1 MSKPIWQWS
10 ALETRDA
17 VREHRVSVLEVVQAQ
32 LDHMRRTNPS
42 INAIT
47 IDLGDHAI
55 KQAKAS
61 DEALACGVEPG
72 PLHGVPVTL
81 KHNIDIA
88 GLPNSSGV
96 AALADNIAWLDAPV
110 VKRLYDAGA
119 VCIGLT
125 NTPEFSMRAFTD
137 NPLYG
142 LTLNPWDEAITCG
155 GSSGGA
161 GAALASGIG
170 TLAHGNDIGGS
181 LRYPAHFNGV
191 VAIKPGLGRVAHHN
205 ASAPDNRPIG
215 MQLFSSQGPMARN
228 VADARLFLDV
238 ISGFDIRD
246 PWSVASASD
255 LDVKNIGAN
264 PVRVAVAKVP
274 GSVMASAAVMGII
287 RQAADWLDNAGYEVE
302 EVTLPDLDPCWQNW
316 WDILYTELCVAMRDD
331 MLSMGGKDFKTSLSF
346 CDTYGRMLDLPDYM
360 AAFGKRLHHLRVWCT
375 FMEDYPLVLTPLVA
389 QDAPSPRGDIESEE
403 QSRAFYQDSARF
415 IGIVNYLG
423 LPAAAVPAGLSN
435 GHPVGVQLI
444 GRALYESQVLD
455 AAAIIENQAGILV
468 ETLWER
474 SNSGV

>member
-17 VREHRVSVLEVVQAQ
+17 VRAGKVSVLDVVQAQ

-47 IDLGDHAI
+47 IDLGDQAVKEAKSADKALVEGCAI
-55 KQAKAS
+55 
-61 DEALACGVEPG
+61 G
-72 PLHGVPVTL
+72 PLHGVPVTI

-96 AALADNIAWLDAPV
+96 AALADNIASIDAPL
-110 VKRLYDAGA
+110 VKKLRDAGA
-119 VCIGLT
+119 ICIGLT

-191 VAIKPGLGRVAHHN
+191 VAIKPSLGRVAHHN
-205 ASAPDNRPIG
+205 ATVTDNRPIG
-215 MQLFSSQGPMARN
+215 MQLFSAQGSMART
-228 VADARLFLDV
+228 VSDVRLFLDV
-238 ISGFDIRD
+238 ISGPDSRD
-246 PWSVASASD
+246 PWSVAAPESKEKQSACSKPIKVA
-255 LDVKNIGAN
+255 LAN
-264 PVRVAVAKVP
+264 VP
-274 GSVMASAAVMGII
+274 DDVMASPAIMDTI

-302 EVTLPDLDPCWQNW
+302 EIALPDLDECWQNW
-316 WDILYTELCVAMRDD
+316 WDIIYTELCVAMRED
-331 MLSMGGKDFKTSLSF
+331 MDSMAGNDFKTSFSF
-346 CDTYGRMLDLPDYM
+346 LDSYGRVLDLPDYM
-360 AAFGKRLHHLRVWCT
+360 AALGKRTHHLRSWRA
-375 FMEDYPLVLTPLVA
+375 FMEDYPLVLAPVVA
-389 QDAPSPRGDIESEE
+389 QDAPSARGDVESAE
-403 QSRAFYQDSARF
+403 QSRTFYQDSARF

-423 LPAAAVPAGLSN
+423 LPAASIPAGLSN

-444 GRALYESQVLD
+444 GRAFREDQILD
-455 AAAIIENQAGILV
+455 AAAVIEDRVGILA
-468 ETLWER
+468 ETLWKR
-474 SNSGV
+474 W